1 MAVMPPH
8 GRGEVTILLDALRGG
23 DRGVESRLLTLVY
36 GELKRLAGSYLRHE
50 RPDHTLQATDLV
62 HEAYLRMAG
71 ADATWQNR
79 AHFFGAAAQVMRRI
93 LVDHARARGAQK
105 RGDGRRKVSL
115 DEALLL
121 AAAESEHLIELDA
134 ALERLAA
141 LDPQQARIV
150 ELRFFA
156 GLSIDEA
163 AEVLGRSARTVNRE
177 WRIAKAWLQRELSS
191 GR

>member
-1 MAVMPPH
+1 M
-8 GRGEVTILLDALRGG
+8 
-23 DRGVESRLLTLVY
+23 
-36 GELKRLAGSYLRHE
+36 
-50 RPDHTLQATDLV
+50 
-62 HEAYLRMAG
+62 
-71 ADATWQNR
+71 
-79 AHFFGAAAQVMRRI
+79 
-93 LVDHARARGAQK
+93 
-105 RGDGRRKVSL
+105 
-115 DEALLL
+115 LL

>member
-93 LVDHARARGAQK
+93 LVDHARARSAEA
-105 RGDGRRKVSL
+105 RGRT
-115 DEALLL
+115 
-121 AAAESEHLIELDA
+121 AESLT
-134 ALERLAA
+134 R
-141 LDPQQARIV
+141 
-150 ELRFFA
+150 
-156 GLSIDEA
+156 
-163 AEVLGRSARTVNRE
+163 
-177 WRIAKAWLQRELSS
+177 
-191 GR
+191 